1 MSALVVQTYLTG
13 RWQDALR
20 LVFDDP
26 RQGPQQGA
34 CTLSYL
40 AAYLS
45 DHLDDFGKPTA
56 AAVSANLPLS
66 WEVER
71 LSHWPAFLHDIL
83 PAGAARRFLL
93 PRLGLS
99 AAEATQTDFRLLS
112 RCTPAPIGHLRI
124 RESLDERAQTPS
136 VGFTREQVVA
146 RDQGFLEYAY
156 EQGAA
161 LGGATGAGGDAPKL
175 LLTEDPQG
183 LLHPDATLPDD
194 LVCRHWL
201 VKFPRNK
208 ASATDQDIL
217 RSEHCYYQALN
228 ALGLETVSANGLA
241 LEEGRRPSLWMPRF
255 DRRTSPQGVERLAVE
270 SLYSLTHTLVPG
282 SYLNHL
288 DAIGALTR
296 VWRAADQDQG
306 IPALLDDYLRRDLL
320 NQLLGNSDNHGR
332 NTAILRDERGV
343 RLAPLYDLAPMVM
356 DEQGI
361 TRTSKWPLPV
371 EQAGVVDWHAA
382 CRLLAEW
389 DDPERLWDAL
399 KKSAEVLRALPDL
412 LQPVLPQA
420 TWEHPRIPLRRLDS
434 HLREAGLL

>member
-1 MSALVVQTYLTG
+1 MSTLVVQAYLSG
-13 RWQDALR
+13 HWHDALR

-26 RQGPQQGA
+26 GQGPQQGA

-71 LSHWPAFLHDIL
+71 LPHWPAFLQDIL

-93 PRLGLS
+93 PRLGLT
-99 AAEATQTDFRLLS
+99 AAEAAQTDFQLLS

-124 RESLDERAQTPS
+124 RESLDGLAQTPS
-136 VGFTREQVVA
+136 VGFTREQVIA
-146 RDQGFLEYAY
+146 RDQDFLEYAY

-161 LGGATGAGGDAPKL
+161 IGGATGAGGDAPKL
-175 LLTEDPQG
+175 LLAEDAQG
-183 LLHPDATLPDD
+183 LLHPDATLTDD
-194 LVCRHWL
+194 LACRHWL

-208 ASATDQDIL
+208 GNATDQDIL
-217 RSEHCYYQALN
+217 RSEHGYYRALN
-228 ALGLETVSANGLA
+228 TLGLETVAENGLA
-241 LEEGRRPSLWMPRF
+241 LEEGRRPSLWLPRF
-255 DRRTSPQGVERLAVE
+255 DRCTGPQHVERLAVE

-288 DAIGALTR
+288 DAIGALIR
-296 VWRAADQDQG
+296 VWRAAGQERE

-320 NQLLGNSDNHGR
+320 NQMLGNSDNHGR
-332 NTAILRDERGV
+332 NTAILRDEHRV

-361 TRTSKWPLPV
+361 TRTSKWPAPV
-371 EQAGVVDWHAA
+371 EQAGAVDWYAT

-389 DDPERLWDAL
+389 DDPERLWEAL
-399 KKSAEVLRALPDL
+399 KQNAEQLRALPDL
-412 LQPVLPQA
+412 LQPMLPRA